1 VIELAG
7 VVQRFGNALAVRG
20 VSLTVAKGE
29 FVAVLGESGSGKTTL
44 VKMINRL
51 VEPDD
56 GIVRVAGKDVRGED
70 VVALRRRIGYVIQHV
85 GLLPHLTIADNVA
98 TVPRLLGWTDSATT
112 ARVAELL
119 ALVGL
124 PDVGARY
131 PEQLSGGQRQRIG
144 VARALALEPSLLVAD
159 EPVSALDVSVQKQ
172 VLELLEELKQRLD
185 LAMLFITHD
194 LHVAASVCDRIAVM
208 SQGEIVELKSAA
220 ELFAHPEHSYTK
232 ALLAAVPGRA
242 RS

>member
-1 VIELAG
+1 MVFQDPFASLNPRRRVGASIADGPVAHGVPRELAARQG
-7 VVQRFGNALAVRG
+7 ATSFSSSSASMPRAADRFPH
-20 VSLTVAKGE
+20 E
-29 FVAVLGESGSGKTTL
+29 F
-44 VKMINRL
+44 
-51 VEPDD
+51 
-56 GIVRVAGKDVRGED
+56 
-70 VVALRRRIGYVIQHV
+70 
-85 GLLPHLTIADNVA
+85 
-98 TVPRLLGWTDSATT
+98 
-112 ARVAELL
+112 
-119 ALVGL
+119 
-124 PDVGARY
+124 
-131 PEQLSGGQRQRIG
+131 SGGQRQRIG
-144 VARALALEPSLLVAD
+144 IARALALEPSLLVAD

-194 LHVAASVCDRIAVM
+194 LQVAASVCDRIAVM